1 MTNTTQDE
9 QGEIKVMF
17 HAQLD
22 STGNLR
28 CIYRVHQAIGSK
40 VCQSLYIAGTPEF
53 EQVYNA
59 ARASGVLVAAT
70 EAVF

>member
-1 MTNTTQDE
+1 MTNTQTDD
-9 QGEIKVMF
+9 EIKVMF

-22 STGNLR
+22 STCNLR

-53 EQVYNA
+53 EQAYNA